1 MAETAHPPTPLDV
14 LGEHADELDDDT
26 VRSARERIEGYD
38 GWQYAEHSPSVVAAA
53 AVWLESDLRQP
64 EVAKKFD
71 ISDYSIRNATT
82 SMGVDRDHRVK
93 RGDTRQWDL
102 DGGDDGAE

>member
-1 MAETAHPPTPLDV
+1 MAETAHPPTPMDV
-14 LGEHADELDDDT
+14 LEEHVDEFELDT
-26 VRSARERIEGYD
+26 VRSARERIESYD

-64 EVAKKFD
+64 EVATRFD
-71 ISDYSIRNATT
+71 VSAASIRNATT

-102 DGGDDGAE
+102 HGGDDGAE